1 MISRPDGTRITTA
14 SRSARAR
21 STQQQSRNNKSLAST
36 ISIRSNHNVGLSQE
50 VMDFNCQFV
59 RCNPIGRTTAGAL
72 FFFITKNNRFTSL
85 NFHKKMETTCR
96 GLLCQELTAHNSN
109 QKHSSYSHKRNRHGR
124 LETKPTI

>member
-36 ISIRSNHNVGLSQE
+36 ISIRSNHNVRLSQE

-59 RCNPIGRTTAGAL
+59 RCDTIGRTAVGA
-72 FFFITKNNRFTSL
+72 FIFFITKNNALTSV
-85 NFHKKMETTCR
+85 NYQEKME
-96 GLLCQELTAHNSN
+96 HDV
-109 QKHSSYSHKRNRHGR
+109 
-124 LETKPTI
+124 